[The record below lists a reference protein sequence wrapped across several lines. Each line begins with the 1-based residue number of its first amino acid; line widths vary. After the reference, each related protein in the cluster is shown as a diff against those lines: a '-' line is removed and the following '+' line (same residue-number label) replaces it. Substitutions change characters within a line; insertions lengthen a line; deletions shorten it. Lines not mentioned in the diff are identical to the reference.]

1 MEKNLLYNMA
11 MGKQRRRSTE
21 FKNNSQVID
30 IEEARKKRQRKR
42 AAERE
47 KEERKI
53 RYEASQQTR
62 GKRAIR
68 KQRFRRMIM
77 IVIIAVCI
85 IGMIFLAVLNV
96 ISLKKE
102 EYEVKKQTEA
112 LQQQKKELE
121 QQLENISDPV
131 NLEQQARD
139 QLRLIKPGEVLYM
152 FPEEITNKNSDEEE
166 QKE

>member
-1 MEKNLLYNMA
+1 MM
-11 MGKQRRRSTE
+11 
-21 FKNNSQVID
+21 
-30 IEEARKKRQRKR
+30 
-42 AAERE
+42 
-47 KEERKI
+47 
-53 RYEASQQTR
+53 
-62 GKRAIR
+62 
-68 KQRFRRMIM
+68 M

-85 IGMIFLAVLNV
+85 IAVIFLSVLNV

-112 LQQQKKELE
+112 LQEQKKELE
-121 QQLENISDPV
+121 QQLEQINDPD

-152 FPEEITNKNSDEEE
+152 FPEEITDNSSDDEE